1 MREVSL
7 KRLVF
12 TVLFVVFVAAIVYGV
27 TDYQFLETMINGTM
41 ICLSCI
47 GVG

>member
-1 MREVSL
+1 MR
-7 KRLVF
+7 KLVF
-12 TVLFVVFVAAIVYGV
+12 TALLVVFVAAIVYGV
-27 TDYQFLETMINGTM
+27 RDYQFIETMINGTM